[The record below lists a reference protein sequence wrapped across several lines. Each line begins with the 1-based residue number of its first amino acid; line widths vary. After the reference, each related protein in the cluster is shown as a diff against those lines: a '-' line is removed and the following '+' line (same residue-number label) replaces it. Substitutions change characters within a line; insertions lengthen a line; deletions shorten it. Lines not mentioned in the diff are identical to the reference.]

1 MGNGEKRK
9 MIREQGTVFSDQ
21 EEDMENASDTHNPLI
36 GAWELIS
43 GFYVGENGA
52 VTNYE
57 NASLKSLKVLSEG
70 KFAFVTSANGAF
82 YAAGGGGYMIE
93 NDIYTEIPSLASE
106 PAMIGQRYVFQ
117 FKLEGDTWTNSRRQ
131 EGVVVESEVWRRVI

>member
-1 MGNGEKRK
+1 VIGD
-9 MIREQGTVFSDQ
+9 QQTVFNDQ
-21 EEDMENASDTHNPLI
+21 EEDMENTSDTLNPLI

-43 GFYVGENGA
+43 GFYVEENGA

-57 NASLKSLKVLSEG
+57 NANLRSLKVLSEG

-82 YAAGGGGYMIE
+82 YAAGGGDYLVE

-106 PAMIGQRYVFQ
+106 PAMIGQRYAFQ

-131 EGVVVESEVWRRVI
+131 EGVVVESEVWKRVI